1 MLSQTEFDA
10 GEQAQLEQRLDV
22 LYRLRQK
29 YGRDEAGLL
38 ALLEEARRELDG
50 MEHAGEELEKLYD
63 QQAYL
68 YEKAKALAD
77 ELTEL
82 RLSAYARFEKQ
93 LTQALDF

>member
-1 MLSQTEFDA
+1 
-10 GEQAQLEQRLDV
+10 
-22 LYRLRQK
+22 
-29 YGRDEAGLL
+29 
-38 ALLEEARRELDG
+38 

-63 QQAYL
+63 QQAL
-68 YEKAKALAD
+68 PVCEKAKALAD

>member
-1 MLSQTEFDA
+1 MQSVSYTH
-10 GEQAQLEQRLDV
+10 LDVYKRQV

-82 RLSAYARFEKQ
+82 RLSAYARLSLIHISVLGRLEKC
-93 LTQALDF
+93 